1 MMRQMIRR
9 IRTGR
14 DSLGQGTPLNRTAT
28 HLCAWM
34 MLLAV
39 SACAQ
44 TSVETTGEVSGQ
56 IPKPDRILVYD
67 FAVTPDEV
75 ELDQGLGADIKNEIE
90 HDTSLA
96 ARTAQEIKIGH
107 AVVNVMSEEL
117 VKAIQGYG
125 FPAERA
131 LGLPTKKE
139 GHTLLVKGQL
149 FSVDEGNSTERI
161 VIGLG
166 AGRTSVQARV
176 QLYAITPE
184 GMEKVEAMQGEA
196 NGMPQP
202 GMAETMGV
210 GAIAGHL
217 LVSTLV
223 SGTLTTGGE
232 LTWNSVDGDG
242 KRLAKGVAADL
253 EKYFISQG
261 WLQPMPQ

>member
-1 MMRQMIRR
+1 MSIMRNAAVFM
-9 IRTGR
+9 
-14 DSLGQGTPLNRTAT
+14 A
-28 HLCAWM
+28 
-34 MLLAV
+34 LLVVA
-39 SACAQ
+39 ACAP
-44 TSVETTGEVSGQ
+44 TSVEVTGEVSGQ
-56 IPKPDRILVYD
+56 LPRPNRILVYD
-67 FAVTPDEV
+67 FAVTPEEV

-90 HDTSLA
+90 HDTSLS

-107 AVVNVMSEEL
+107 AVANVMSEEL

-131 LGLPTKKE
+131 LGLPSP
-139 GHTLLVKGQL
+139 GPHTYLVKGQL
-149 FSVDEGNSTERI
+149 FSVDEGNSTERV

-176 QLYAITPE
+176 QLYALTPE
-184 GMEKVEAMQGEA
+184 GMEKVETMRGEA
-196 NGMPQP
+196 KGMAQP

-223 SGTLTTGGE
+223 SGTLMTAGE

-242 KRLAKGVAADL
+242 KRLAKSAAADL

-261 WLQPMPQ
+261 WLQSMPQ